1 LPDKRTHRGAHPE
14 DRKLFAETE
23 VPRLRRAVADLSWLL
38 GRGYSDVSALK
49 LVGDRYSLRQRQR
62 VAVMRCACA
71 DSTARDRLRRR
82 CEPHEVRGQPIQLD
96 GYNVLTTVEAA
107 LAGGVLLLG
116 RDGCLRD
123 MASMHGSFRKV
134 QETTPGATLLGEVLS
149 SLGVGLCTW
158 LLDGPVSNSGRLK
171 TLLQQI
177 AQERQWDWRVQVVPS
192 PDRVLAKAQDVIAT
206 ADSAILDRCGRWFNL
221 AWWTVTRRLVDAPI
235 LDLSGDDVSRV

>member
-1 LPDKRTHRGAHPE
+1 MPDKRTHRGAHPE
-14 DRKLFAETE
+14 DRKLFAGTE

-62 VAVMRCACA
+62 VAVMRCACS
-71 DSTARDRLRRR
+71 DSAARDRLRRR

-96 GYNVLTTVEAA
+96 GYNVLTTVETA

-134 QETTPGATLLGEVLS
+134 QETTPGATLLGEAMS

-177 AQERQWDWRVQVVPS
+177 AQERLWDWRVQVVPS
-192 PDRVLAKAQDVIAT
+192 PDKVLAKAQDVVAT

-221 AWWTVTRRLVDAPI
+221 AWWTVTRRLADAPI
-235 LDLSGDDVSRV
+235 LDLSGNDISRA